1 MHISWEEY
9 ALNYCCSLS
18 LVVKRSCCGP
28 YLAFCYFDCTFENVS
43 KTSACL
49 QIFHVQIYFPWNLL
63 ICMLKFIFNGTMITT
78 KLQPVWP
85 RGQDI
90 LPDTF
95 GLWARTAQGRAARIN
110 SDKAEVH
117 TSLGGLLASEANF
130 SCFGLLAV
138 AEKRI
143 RKYSHA
149 YWTGKEIQRSSCDTH
164 LSIRWAQILPAQDL
178 EQDPCSVLRACY
190 SRVRTPS
197 ALQYTAALSCLVVRV
212 NFLK

>member
-1 MHISWEEY
+1 MF
-9 ALNYCCSLS
+9 
-18 LVVKRSCCGP
+18 R
-28 YLAFCYFDCTFENVS
+28 F
-43 KTSACL
+43 
-49 QIFHVQIYFPWNLL
+49 IFHGTYLFACWNLFL
-63 ICMLKFIFNGTMITT
+63 MEQWL
-78 KLQPVWP
+78 LQNCNRCDQEARTFCLTPL
-85 RGQDI
+85 G
-90 LPDTF
+90 F
-95 GLWARTAQGRAARIN
+95 GLALLRVVPHATRIN

-178 EQDPCSVLRACY
+178 EQDPCSVLRAW
-190 SRVRTPS
+190 VRTAS
-197 ALQYTAALSCLVVRV
+197 ALQYTAACLVASV
-212 NFLK
+212 NFFEMEFLHIWNIKHILII

>member
-1 MHISWEEY
+1 MEILESLEKVGRTKHSKCYFTKVQLLGINWSCISPGRSMR
-9 ALNYCCSLS
+9 SLS

-63 ICMLKFIFNGTMITT
+63 ICMLKFIFNGTMTIST
-78 KLQPVWP
+78 KLQAVWP
-85 RGQDI
+85 REQDI

-149 YWTGKEIQRSSCDTH
+149 YWTWKTRYRDPRATRISLSLSVGLRSS
-164 LSIRWAQILPAQDL
+164 
-178 EQDPCSVLRACY
+178 LR
-190 SRVRTPS
+190 
-197 ALQYTAALSCLVVRV
+197 
-212 NFLK
+212 KI

>member
-1 MHISWEEY
+1 M
-9 ALNYCCSLS
+9 
-18 LVVKRSCCGP
+18 
-28 YLAFCYFDCTFENVS
+28 
-43 KTSACL
+43 
-49 QIFHVQIYFPWNLL
+49 
-63 ICMLKFIFNGTMITT
+63 
-78 KLQPVWP
+78 
-85 RGQDI
+85 
-90 LPDTF
+90 PDTF

-178 EQDPCSVLRACY
+178 EQDPLLCAPRML
-190 SRVRTPS
+190 
-197 ALQYTAALSCLVVRV
+197 LQSPDSIGIAVHSV
-212 NFLK
+212 NFFEIEFLHI